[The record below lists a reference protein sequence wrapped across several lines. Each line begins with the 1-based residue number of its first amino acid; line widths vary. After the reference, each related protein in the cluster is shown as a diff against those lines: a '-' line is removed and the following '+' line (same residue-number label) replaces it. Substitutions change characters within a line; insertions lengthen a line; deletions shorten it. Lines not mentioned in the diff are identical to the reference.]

1 MQGLA
6 LTPRRAATA
15 AAVALVIGSAANARA
30 DDDAHVAPVQE
41 RPDLPGAD
49 TLKGAEAVPRRR
61 LGEAGAIVLDD
72 LLGLGLGPGIG
83 SAALG
88 VGTSS
93 PMMTGWIRYEEV
105 KAEQQGLTMR
115 STTLALA
122 PTVDV
127 FVTRGLSI
135 GTQAMIFHTSLR
147 AGAASSAFGG
157 GIRPRIGWAIPI
169 ADGLMLWA
177 RVFGSIAAT
186 YAKSDGA
193 TLGATQLGAPIAGA
207 TQTGVTW
214 GFGSE
219 AMLVAPIGRVVA
231 LTFGPSIAYGKTD
244 VIHGDPGSSRSGVSL
259 GVHGGI
265 AFTL

>member
-15 AAVALVIGSAANARA
+15 AAVALVIGSATNARA

-83 SAALG
+83 SGALG

-93 PMMTGWIRYEEV
+93 PVRRRHPSSHRMGDTHCRWSDAVGSRLRIDRCDLRQV
-105 KAEQQGLTMR
+105 GRRHAGR
-115 STTLALA
+115 DSA
-122 PTVDV
+122 
-127 FVTRGLSI
+127 RGAHRRR
-135 GTQAMIFHTSLR
+135 Q
-147 AGAASSAFGG
+147 
-157 GIRPRIGWAIPI
+157 
-169 ADGLMLWA
+169 
-177 RVFGSIAAT
+177 
-186 YAKSDGA
+186 
-193 TLGATQLGAPIAGA
+193 
-207 TQTGVTW
+207 QTGVTW

-219 AMLVAPIGRVVA
+219 AMLVAPIARVVA

-244 VIHGDPGSSRSGVSL
+244 VIHGEPGSSRSGVSL